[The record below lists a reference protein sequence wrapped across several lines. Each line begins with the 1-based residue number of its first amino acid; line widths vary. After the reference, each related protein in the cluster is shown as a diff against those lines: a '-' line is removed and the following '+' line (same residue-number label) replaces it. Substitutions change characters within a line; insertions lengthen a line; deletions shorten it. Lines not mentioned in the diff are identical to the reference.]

1 MISVPI
7 NYRSMQRSYAFSMLE
22 THCGQSP
29 PPTLTRQH
37 LFTFLAMHRS
47 SSVIR
52 EISLH
57 TSLPLM
63 AVARQ
68 VLIHTISWI
77 YSHLCRLANSMYF
90 QFYVYRMMS
99 Y

>member
-7 NYRSMQRSYAFSMLE
+7 NYRSMQRSYAFGMLE
-22 THCGQSP
+22 THCGQS

-77 YSHLCRLANSMYF
+77 YIYIHIHIC
-90 QFYVYRMMS
+90 VV
-99 Y
+99 